1 MDTYGHMEQPWG
13 TSRPTKSHDHAFGG
27 LKKIHQ
33 QLKHIVDY
41 CSMLHAST
49 MKLDG
54 FTMFQNHHFQ
64 YLSIGKSSI
73 PMILYILHSYVS
85 LLEGIKIIKEE
96 HGDFFAISE
105 RNGSDDAWG

>member
-1 MDTYGHMEQPWG
+1 
-13 TSRPTKSHDHAFGG
+13 
-27 LKKIHQ
+27 
-33 QLKHIVDY
+33 
-41 CSMLHAST
+41 MLHAST

-105 RNGSDDAWG
+105 RNGSDDAWGWSGTSGTLDPPICSDLMGFYGDSMGY